1 MPRAECAGGEV
12 RSGEAGRQAPA
23 GHIGPFKAAKDLGTY
38 GFQHVLGAGNT
49 PAYRPA
55 SLHC

>member
-1 MPRAECAGGEV
+1 MAVGGMTV
-12 RSGEAGRQAPA
+12 AGRQAAA
-23 GHIGPFKAAKDLGTY
+23 GNIEPFKAVKDSGTY

-49 PAYRPA
+49 PGNRPA

>member
-1 MPRAECAGGEV
+1 MPQAECAGGEV
-12 RSGEAGRQAPA
+12 RSGEAGRQAAA
-23 GHIGPFKAAKDLGTY
+23 GNIEPFKAVKDSGTY

-49 PAYRPA
+49 PGNRPA